1 MSVKI
6 HFLNVGAGDC
16 TIVHFPSRTRGEKTL
31 NERIMMIDINHDP
44 TNLDYQNVV
53 EYYKDNFKD
62 EKGNI
67 KPIFRFVCTHPHQDH
82 ICGLNA
88 LLEDAKIKIQ
98 NFWDL
103 NHDFEP
109 EDFDHYPTHK
119 DDWDAYK
126 ELGGEK
132 STATVIRTSREDEPR
147 KFWDSSED
155 QITVLSPSKE
165 LIHYAHYKENGT
177 KREKKNI
184 EIDEMSY
191 AFVISINSRKFLFGG
206 EGRKTPFWENIFTN
220 CKDIITDC
228 CLLKA
233 SHHGQEAGFHEDAVK
248 LINPELIIFSNSK
261 SEDELYGCE
270 KLYNKAVPKASVLKT
285 CEPGNIVVEIP
296 FDIKEDVTYKQII
309 SIKKTPKSIT

>member
-16 TIVHFPSRTRGEKTL
+16 TIVHFPERTRENRTL
-31 NERIMMIDINHDP
+31 SERIMMIDINHDP
-44 TNLDYQNVV
+44 TNLDYQNVID
-53 EYYKDNFKD
+53 YFKSNFKD
-62 EKGNI
+62 ESGKV
-67 KPIFRFVCTHPHQDH
+67 KSIFRFICTHPHQDH
-82 ICGLNA
+82 ICGLDSF
-88 LLEDAKIKIQ
+88 LEDTEIKIQ

-126 ELGGEK
+126 KLGGEK
-132 STATVIRTSREDEPR
+132 SSSTVIRTSREDTPR
-147 KFWDSSED
+147 KYWDSTED
-155 QITVLSPSKE
+155 RITILSPCEALS
-165 LIHYAHYKENGT
+165 HYAHYKEDGT
-177 KREKKNI
+177 KREKTKI

-191 AFVISINSRKFLFGG
+191 AFVITINSRKFLFGG
-206 EGRKTPFWENIFTN
+206 EGRNTPYWENIFIN

-233 SHHGQEAGFHEDAVK
+233 SHHGQQTGFHDEAVK

-261 SEDELYGCE
+261 SEDELYGGE
-270 KLYNKAVPKASVLKT
+270 KLYKKAVPNATILKT

-296 FDIKEDVTYKQII
+296 YDKNIEINYRQEIKV
-309 SIKKTPKSIT
+309 KKSFKL